1 MSTGAS
7 ETGLENARVEETRKL
22 ENAKIKAK
30 AAISIAA
37 LEGAT
42 ATEGAVSDVD
52 QAGDTPASQAA
63 KEKGQALAVQKALDT
78 APASKEKEAPES
90 GISVTADDEESQ
102 DEDMESRAAAER
114 EGMKAGGLSDTE
126 KAAMEANRKATE
138 AKVKQFEDAWKIQV
152 DKLNNA
158 IGNEKMECQA
168 ATDAKRAVTALEAR
182 KTKLNEDLLVKEKAE
197 AKARE
202 SAASLNN
209 DVATKTEKENVAKE
223 KLEDA
228 KKIFAAGSQ
237 VKTDDEFKTNEQR
250 VQKAE
255 AEYTSAK
262 TTKEALQA
270 DKKAADQTAAGAK
283 LTIASLKS
291 LVDRADKDLIAK
303 TEEAE
308 IKSEKKCPAAR
319 KVRAVEEAE
328 AGRLEAEYKRV
339 KFGLD
344 KAQAMMEKKMTSN
357 VRNMSFALSVKNGP
371 YVSAGAKGFK
381 TLKEKLK
388 GDFTVE
394 FWAKLRSFAP
404 SGTNMVGIV
413 SALSSRKGFVVGANQ
428 DGFVFG
434 YRRSE
439 GGSLKDIEY
448 LMSTNPAATDDKEA
462 GVKIVNGKWYHVAAL
477 FSSKQ
482 VRLYVNGKLANFKSF
497 PPSSL
502 VMDVPRGDLLV
513 GSSSTKN
520 GGSDAVIDDVA
531 IWSRELKKEEL
542 NSHSCDAK
550 GMKKEMESCSDESL
564 VLYYNFGPNNVPGLN
579 VFDKSKNGLDGKIF
593 APANSK
599 VTWVPDS
606 KEVLVCKGP
615 ARIGKASFFRR

>member
-1 MSTGAS
+1 MGGLKLAERKFAHEKGYLEGLKIGIEKAKSMRGPAGEAGPAGPAGTPGKNVEPEQLKSEIEKHMKALADAEKEKAARKAEEAVKTAQNEGKNLDSISREEMGITGGATGMTGMSTGAS
-7 ETGLENARVEETRKL
+7 ETGLEDEREKESKKL
-22 ENAKIKAK
+22 EDAKIKAK
-30 AAISIAA
+30 AAISIAS
-37 LEGAT
+37 LEGVTGA
-42 ATEGAVSDVD
+42 EGAASEVD
-52 QAGDTPASQAA
+52 SAGETPIAQAA
-63 KEKGQALAVQKALDT
+63 KAKGQSLALQSAMDAT
-78 APASKEKEAPES
+78 APTPSKKEPSET
-90 GISVTADDEESQ
+90 GISISADDEENQ
-102 DEDMESRAAAER
+102 DDDLEARADAER
-114 EGMKAGGLSDTE
+114 DGMKAGGLSETE

-158 IGNEKMECQA
+158 IANEKLECQS

-182 KTKLNEDLLVKEKAE
+182 KTKLSNDLMAKEKAE

-202 SAASLNN
+202 SAASLN
-209 DVATKTEKENVAKE
+209 
-223 KLEDA
+223 
-228 KKIFAAGSQ
+228 
-237 VKTDDEFKTNEQR
+237 TDEEFKVNEKR
-250 VQKAE
+250 VQTAE
-255 AEYTSAK
+255 AEYTAAK
-262 TTKEALQA
+262 TTKEALEA
-270 DKKAADQTAAGAK
+270 DKKAADQTASSAK
-283 LTIASLKS
+283 LTIVSLKS
-291 LVDRADKDLIAK
+291 LVDRVDKDLIAK

-344 KAQAMMEKKMTSN
+344 KAQAMMEKKMTSS
-357 VRNMSFALSVKNGP
+357 VRNMSFALSVKNGL

-462 GVKIVNGKWYHVAAL
+462 GVKIVKGNGIMLLH
-477 FSSKQ
+477 
-482 VRLYVNGKLANFKSF
+482 
-497 PPSSL
+497 SL
-502 VMDVPRGDLLV
+502 LR
-513 GSSSTKN
+513 N
-520 GGSDAVIDDVA
+520 
-531 IWSRELKKEEL
+531 R
-542 NSHSCDAK
+542 
-550 GMKKEMESCSDESL
+550 
-564 VLYYNFGPNNVPGLN
+564 
-579 VFDKSKNGLDGKIF
+579 F
-593 APANSK
+593 A
-599 VTWVPDS
+599 
-606 KEVLVCKGP
+606 CM
-615 ARIGKASFFRR
+615 

>member
-158 IGNEKMECQA
+158 IANEKLECQS

-182 KTKLNEDLLVKEKAE
+182 KTKLSNDLMAKEKAE

-209 DVATKTEKENVAKE
+209 DE
-223 KLEDA
+223 
-228 KKIFAAGSQ
+228 
-237 VKTDDEFKTNEQR
+237 EFKVNEKR
-250 VQKAE
+250 VQTAE
-255 AEYTSAK
+255 AEYTAAK
-262 TTKEALQA
+262 TTKEALEA
-270 DKKAADQTAAGAK
+270 DKKAADQTASSAK
-283 LTIASLKS
+283 LTIVSLKS
-291 LVDRADKDLIAK
+291 LVDRVDKDLIAK

-344 KAQAMMEKKMTSN
+344 KAQAMMEKKMTSS
-357 VRNMSFALSVKNGP
+357 VRNMSFALSVKNGL

-388 GDFTVE
+388 RDFTVE
-394 FWAKLRSFAP
+394 FWVKLRSFAP
-404 SGTNMVGIV
+404 AGTNMVGIV

-448 LMSTNPAATDDKEA
+448 LMSTNPAAADDKEA
-462 GVKIVNGKWYHVAAL
+462 GVKIVKGKWYHVAAV

-513 GSSSTKN
+513 GSASTKN
-520 GGSDAVIDDVA
+520 GGSDTVIDDVA

-599 VTWVPDS
+599 VTWVPDT

>member
-52 QAGDTPASQAA
+52 QAGDTPAAQAA

-158 IGNEKMECQA
+158 IGNEKLECQS
-168 ATDAKRAVTALEAR
+168 ATDAKRAATALEAR
-182 KTKLNEDLLVKEKAE
+182 KKKLNDELIVKEKAE

-202 SAASLNN
+202 TAASLKN
-209 DVATKTEKENVAKE
+209 DLGDKTQKENVAKE

-237 VKTDDEFKTNEQR
+237 VKTDDEFKINEKR
-250 VQKAE
+250 VQSAE

-262 TTKEALQA
+262 TSKNSLES
-270 DKKAADQTAAGAK
+270 DKKAAEQTAAAAK
-283 LTIASLKS
+283 STIKSLKS

-328 AGRLEAEYKRV
+328 AGLLEAEYKRV

-344 KAQAMMEKKMTSN
+344 
-357 VRNMSFALSVKNGP
+357 
-371 YVSAGAKGFK
+371 
-381 TLKEKLK
+381 
-388 GDFTVE
+388 
-394 FWAKLRSFAP
+394 
-404 SGTNMVGIV
+404 
-413 SALSSRKGFVVGANQ
+413 
-428 DGFVFG
+428 
-434 YRRSE
+434 
-439 GGSLKDIEY
+439 
-448 LMSTNPAATDDKEA
+448 
-462 GVKIVNGKWYHVAAL
+462 
-477 FSSKQ
+477 
-482 VRLYVNGKLANFKSF
+482 
-497 PPSSL
+497 
-502 VMDVPRGDLLV
+502 
-513 GSSSTKN
+513 
-520 GGSDAVIDDVA
+520 
-531 IWSRELKKEEL
+531 
-542 NSHSCDAK
+542 
-550 GMKKEMESCSDESL
+550 
-564 VLYYNFGPNNVPGLN
+564 
-579 VFDKSKNGLDGKIF
+579 
-593 APANSK
+593 
-599 VTWVPDS
+599 
-606 KEVLVCKGP
+606 
-615 ARIGKASFFRR
+615 